1 MSARPCPRCKQPLPE
16 ATVRALPQGTT
27 CPFCAA
33 PLKWTPR
40 QSDVGPAV
48 DRDNGRIQASSPP
61 PAAPP
66 PSTTKMPTPPAPPPA
81 VDDGGYAGFQV
92 SDITPPPTALPAL
105 APPSAAPSLLAP
117 VREPGRARRLMLMG
131 SGAALSLAI
140 GLMLVMRATAGST
153 AVASVVTPMTQT
165 APTTEPLAP
174 TTAELAPAE
183 APPPAAEGGRTAPV
197 AKRRVGAAK
206 RKASVAHNGKRQLKR
221 DARVAKATGKPR
233 TLAAKR
239 TTPSAPAERGD
250 PRPPYERGNALLF
263 AGDATGA
270 IAAYREA
277 VHDAPTDPIGYRG
290 LGLAYEQKGETASA
304 IRALHKYLKL
314 APGAADRT
322 IISRRIDRLSK
333 NAGAK

>member
-1 MSARPCPRCKQPLPE
+1 MSARPCPSCKKQLPE
-16 ATVRALPQGTT
+16 ATLRALPQGTT

-40 QSDVGPAV
+40 RPLAGQSIDRNNGPV
-48 DRDNGRIQASSPP
+48 QASPPPP

-66 PSTTKMPTPPAPPPA
+66 PSTMKTPPPPSA
-81 VDDGGYAGFQV
+81 DEDGYAGFQV
-92 SDITPPPTALPAL
+92 SDITPPPVAIPSL
-105 APPSAAPSLLAP
+105 APPIAAPLPLAA
-117 VREPGRARRLMLMG
+117 VEASGRTRRLMLMG
-131 SGAALSLAI
+131 SGAALSLAV
-140 GLMLVMRATAGST
+140 GLVLVLRAPGGAT
-153 AVASVVTPMTQT
+153 AVASVATPVTQV

-174 TTAELAPAE
+174 TTPEVAPAE
-183 APPPAAEGGRTAPV
+183 APPPAADSAKTGRV
-197 AKRRVGAAK
+197 AKRRAGPAK
-206 RKASVAHNGKRQLKR
+206 RKASVAHHGKRQVKR
-221 DARVAKATGKPR
+221 EVRVAKAERKQR

-239 TTPSAPAERGD
+239 TTAPSAPAERGD

-263 AGDATGA
+263 AGDAAGA

-277 VHDAPTDPIGYRG
+277 VNDAPTDPIGYRG

-314 APGAADRT
+314 APRAADRA

>member
-1 MSARPCPRCKQPLPE
+1 
-16 ATVRALPQGTT
+16 
-27 CPFCAA
+27 
-33 PLKWTPR
+33 
-40 QSDVGPAV
+40 
-48 DRDNGRIQASSPP
+48 
-61 PAAPP
+61 
-66 PSTTKMPTPPAPPPA
+66 
-81 VDDGGYAGFQV
+81 
-92 SDITPPPTALPAL
+92 
-105 APPSAAPSLLAP
+105 
-117 VREPGRARRLMLMG
+117 MG

-140 GLMLVMRATAGST
+140 GLLLVLRASGGAT
-153 AVASVVTPMTQT
+153 AVASVVTPVTPT

-183 APPPAAEGGRTAPV
+183 APPPAADARKTGGVT
-197 AKRRVGAAK
+197 KRRAGAAK
-206 RKASVAHNGKRQLKR
+206 RKASVAHNGKPQLKR
-221 DARVAKATGKPR
+221 EARAAKADRKQR
-233 TLAAKR
+233 TLAVKR
-239 TTPSAPAERGD
+239 ATPSAPVERGD

-263 AGDATGA
+263 AGDAAGA
-270 IAAYREA
+270 IAAYRDA